1 MAAKRPVRKR
11 RYNGSLAA
19 KLITV
24 LAAALAVVA
33 GVMIFFKVHHITVVG
48 NERYSAEVIAE
59 ASGLE
64 VGENLMAINRDAASV
79 NITTRLPYVD
89 EVRISRRMP
98 DTVLIEVKECDS
110 AAFLR
115 DETGAIWLIS
125 ASCKVTE
132 AYSPESEIALDGLTE
147 LLGVTAKDPAPG
159 LLLELESAEQRSALQ
174 NLLQSL
180 SQTSLLPEVR
190 SIDLEHT
197 YDLKLRYGERFDVR
211 LGGTDQLDYKVR
223 YLDEIINRQ
232 LDTTKTGTIDLTLEE
247 SGTARLIPW

>member
-1 MAAKRPVRKR
+1 M
-11 RYNGSLAA
+11 
-19 KLITV
+19 
-24 LAAALAVVA
+24 
-33 GVMIFFKVHHITVVG
+33 
-48 NERYSAEVIAE
+48 
-59 ASGLE
+59 
-64 VGENLMAINRDAASV
+64 
-79 NITTRLPYVD
+79 
-89 EVRISRRMP
+89 
-98 DTVLIEVKECDS
+98 
-110 AAFLR
+110 
-115 DETGAIWLIS
+115 
-125 ASCKVTE
+125 TE
-132 AYSPESEIALDGLTE
+132 AYTPESEIALDGLTE

-190 SIDLEHT
+190 NIDLEHT

-232 LDTTKTGTIDLTLEE
+232 LDATKTGTIDLTLEE